1 MAADLNNAADF
12 FTLPYDGRNTPDKS
26 PAQAQVLRRRAAARP
41 TLGETMTTMQDLP
54 DLSDAS
60 APITRLDR
68 QARVVLGIT
77 EVLATRPDLRGVLGT
92 ADLLDE
98 HVRWCA

>member
-1 MAADLNNAADF
+1 M
-12 FTLPYDGRNTPDKS
+12 TTTPDQPDIHDES
-26 PAQAQVLRRRAAARP
+26 EP
-41 TLGETMTTMQDLP
+41 TFRLG
-54 DLSDAS
+54 
-60 APITRLDR
+60 R

>member
-1 MAADLNNAADF
+1 
-12 FTLPYDGRNTPDKS
+12 
-26 PAQAQVLRRRAAARP
+26 
-41 TLGETMTTMQDLP
+41 MTTMQDLP

-60 APITRLDR
+60 APITRL
-68 QARVVLGIT
+68 ARVVLGIT